1 MSRSLAWVWLIS
13 AGCVY
18 GAPSR
23 GSLAADDE
31 CRRVCADAHAGCVR
45 GGVARQ
51 LGLPGVTYDLCA
63 REQEGCLERCRP
75 TGGPVTTAAASDGGP
90 VPAGVVWDEAAAKL
104 RCPMQTSWLEVPEAW
119 RASVQ
124 VVGEREVRLRAADA
138 VLALQAGPGEPPSPF
153 ETWLALHAQ
162 LSALGDAPALELK
175 GSLGHAEGMFEYA
188 VMDGGAAGAF
198 RTAQKTV
205 RRAGGYCRAIAV
217 ERAGLP
223 LERRATALLE
233 GFH

>member
-1 MSRSLAWVWLIS
+1 MWLVS

-23 GSLAADDE
+23 GALTADGE
-31 CRRVCADAHAGCVR
+31 CRRVCAEAYSSCVR

-63 REQEGCLERCRP
+63 REQEGCLERCRNG
-75 TGGPVTTAAASDGGP
+75 GGPVANAAASDAGLLP
-90 VPAGVVWDEAAAKL
+90 QGVVWDEAAAKL
-104 RCPMQTSWLEVPEAW
+104 RCPLQTSWLEVPVAW
-119 RASVQ
+119 RASME
-124 VVGEREVRLRAADA
+124 VVSEREVRLRAADA
-138 VLALQAGPGEPPSPF
+138 VLALEAGPGEPPSPF
-153 ETWLALHAQ
+153 EAWVALHAQ

-175 GSLGHAEGMFEYA
+175 GSLGRTDGRFEYA
-188 VMDGGAAGAF
+188 VTDGGTAGAF

-205 RRAGGYCRAIAV
+205 RRAGGYCRATAV
-217 ERAGLP
+217 ERAEVP
-223 LERRATALLE
+223 VERRATALLE